1 MQVLFYCPDCA
12 FSKEISQSDIPPTAK
27 QCRCPSCRK
36 LFDLTEA
43 VKPLES
49 NDCTKQDIEEKPVES
64 QQNPTD
70 KGGKSLDKYHELLDR
85 ALSKLNANDDLDAMY
100 LFEEAEKLRSTP
112 KARSYLAYCRAKVK
126 FEFSDALRV
135 CTQALKEEPRI
146 ADHYL
151 NLSRIYLFVNK
162 RGPALQLIRKGLRL
176 GSHPQLK
183 LELKK
188 FEKRKQPVF
197 SSLPRDHILNRK
209 LGKFLSRLGV
219 R

>member
-1 MQVLFYCPDCA
+1 MGPFPMY
-12 FSKEISQSDIPPTAK
+12 
-27 QCRCPSCRK
+27 
-36 LFDLTEA
+36 
-43 VKPLES
+43 PLEYVGY
-49 NDCTKQDIEEKPVES
+49 T
-64 QQNPTD
+64 
-70 KGGKSLDKYHELLDR
+70 
-85 ALSKLNANDDLDAMY
+85 
-100 LFEEAEKLRSTP
+100 
-112 KARSYLAYCRAKVK
+112 
-126 FEFSDALRV
+126 